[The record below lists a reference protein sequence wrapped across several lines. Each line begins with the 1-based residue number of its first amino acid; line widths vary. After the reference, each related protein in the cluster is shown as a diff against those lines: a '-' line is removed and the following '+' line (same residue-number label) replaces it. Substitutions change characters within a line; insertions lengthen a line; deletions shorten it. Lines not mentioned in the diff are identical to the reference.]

1 MPYDFKKPLKSVAL
15 ARNQD
20 GLNIT
25 MQLENVSSGM
35 YLAELRS
42 ALYDFQVGGKQCSVE
57 LGSSDGSGRKFT
69 VHVGFEVNASMND
82 MPNGSAEMTKL
93 QDKLFAEGV
102 ITHAQ
107 SAQLRGDISKELRSK
122 SVGRF

>member
-1 MPYDFKKPLKSVAL
+1 MFCRTWFVRWFWAKVYGA
-15 ARNQD
+15 
-20 GLNIT
+20 
-25 MQLENVSSGM
+25 
-35 YLAELRS
+35 
-42 ALYDFQVGGKQCSVE
+42 C
-57 LGSSDGSGRKFT
+57 
-69 VHVGFEVNASMND
+69 GFEVNASMND